1 MKLYDG
7 IRTPNPRRVRIFLA
21 EKGISVPSVPIDLG
35 KLEQRHPEFATK
47 NPMQAIPV
55 LELDDGTV
63 ISESVAICRYFEEVQ
78 PDPPLFGV
86 GAKERA
92 IVEMWNRRLDLGL
105 FTSIAHVFRHSH
117 PFMAEMEKPQ
127 VPAWAEA
134 NKQKVRDT
142 LYVLNEQLARHT
154 FVTGE
159 TYTVADITAQVAVD
173 FMKVPKLA
181 VPEDCTHVLR
191 WHALVSARASS
202 GA

>member
-7 IRTPNPRRVRIFLA
+7 ARTPNPRRVRIFLA
-21 EKGISVPSVPIDLG
+21 EKGISIPSVQIDLAR
-35 KLEQRHPEFATK
+35 LEQRHPEFASK

-55 LELDDGTV
+55 LELDDGTL
-63 ISESVAICRYFEEVQ
+63 ISESVAICRYFEEIQ
-78 PDPPLFGV
+78 PDPPMFGI
-86 GAKERA
+86 GAMGRA
-92 IVEMWNRRLDLGL
+92 VVEMWNRRLELGL
-105 FTSIAHVFRHSH
+105 FASVSHVFRHAH

-134 NKQKVRDT
+134 NKQKVTDT
-142 LYVLNEQLARHT
+142 LFVLNQQLARHT

-159 TYTVADITAQVAVD
+159 TYTVADITAQVAID
-173 FMKVPKLA
+173 FMKVPKLV
-181 VPEDCTHVLR
+181 VPEDCAHVRR